1 MARLPYLDADDLAEQ
16 DREIVARGMNLHRLL
31 AHSPEAARRFSGV
44 ARYLRFD
51 SPLDPRLR
59 EMAILQVCYL
69 ARSPYA
75 YSHHVRLGRAV
86 GVSEADIR
94 AIETESAGADSGLPD
109 FDRTVLRAAREM
121 TARPSLTDAT
131 FEALRAE
138 LSETQIVDLVVAIA
152 LYNGAVRLLG
162 ALEVDVE
169 PDLQPELDAHPLP
182 KE

>member
-1 MARLPYLDADDLAEQ
+1 MARLPYLDEEDLEGE
-16 DREIVARGMNLHRLL
+16 DKEIVKRGMNLHRVL

-59 EMAILQVCYL
+59 EMAILQVIYL

-75 YSHHVRLGRAV
+75 YSHHLRLGRDV
-86 GVSEADIR
+86 GVSEADVA
-94 AIETESAGADSGLPD
+94 AIETESAGGDSGLPA
-109 FDRTVLRAAREM
+109 FDRAVLRAARELSHR
-121 TARPSLTDAT
+121 TILTDAT
-131 FEALRAE
+131 FEALQADLDE
-138 LSETQIVDLVVAIA
+138 GQIVDLVVAIA

-169 PDLQPELDAHPLP
+169 PDFQPELDAHPFP
-182 KE
+182 EE